1 LSVDPLA
8 ETSRRWN
15 PYTYCYNNPLRF
27 IDPDG
32 MIGQD
37 WVRKGEKVFYD
48 SEIKSNEQAKAKY
61 GDNAIH
67 LAEGS
72 TTTGK
77 VGNEIKYQYTY
88 HNDGTVT
95 DINGDTLSKNL
106 NVETEGGTTI
116 IGSENKSGF
125 KFSFGLNAA
134 LGGGWGFDLGIV
146 KDAGGEIN
154 LFFSS
159 NANFGFGADVGLSFG
174 QINSNHSGPFLS
186 EDVPGE
192 SLSLYA
198 GIESPFGGIGGSYGG
213 TFSNSLTPAQ
223 RLNPANYG
231 TSDVGRGNTEFSR
244 GFFQAPSE
252 KIGAGVMYR
261 RTNTYSSNSNND

>member
-1 LSVDPLA
+1 M
-8 ETSRRWN
+8 
-15 PYTYCYNNPLRF
+15 RF

-134 LGGGWGFDLGIV
+134 LGGGWGFDLGI
-146 KDAGGEIN
+146 
-154 LFFSS
+154 L
-159 NANFGFGADVGLSFG
+159 
-174 QINSNHSGPFLS
+174 
-186 EDVPGE
+186 
-192 SLSLYA
+192 
-198 GIESPFGGIGGSYGG
+198 
-213 TFSNSLTPAQ
+213 
-223 RLNPANYG
+223 
-231 TSDVGRGNTEFSR
+231 
-244 GFFQAPSE
+244 
-252 KIGAGVMYR
+252 
-261 RTNTYSSNSNND
+261 